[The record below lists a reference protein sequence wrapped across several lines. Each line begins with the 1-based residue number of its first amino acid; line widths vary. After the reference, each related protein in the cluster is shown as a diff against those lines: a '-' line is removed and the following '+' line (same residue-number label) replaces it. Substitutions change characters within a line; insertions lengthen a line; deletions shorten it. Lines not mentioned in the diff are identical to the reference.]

1 MHGPHS
7 SLLSEV
13 TFSSVESCWLELTV
27 CVVSEVLLL
36 SLFVSPENKSDWLL
50 LVLGVESSSGCFFW
64 KSFSLCGFLFSAKHL
79 EQRFIVLLDPQN
91 PQGHRGGRLGALL
104 RSLPASPMAGPS
116 LRRGRVAG
124 AGGRWERRVRGSEP
138 GFQAGQL
145 EPGATTA
152 AAAEGT
158 EGEQQ
163 PRPAR
168 PGGTLS
174 SGRRPSLSAAAVTNL
189 LLPRAGRTP

>member
-13 TFSSVESCWLELTV
+13 TFNSVESCWLELTV
-27 CVVSEVLLL
+27 CVVKEVLLL
-36 SLFVSPENKSDWLL
+36 SLFISPENKSDWLL
-50 LVLGVESSSGCFFW
+50 LALGVESSSGCFFW

-91 PQGHRGGRLGALL
+91 PQGQRGGRLGALL

-116 LRRGRVAG
+116 LRRARGG
-124 AGGRWERRVRGSEP
+124 GGRWEWRVRGSEP

-145 EPGATTA
+145 EPGATN
-152 AAAEGT
+152 
-158 EGEQQ
+158 
-163 PRPAR
+163 
-168 PGGTLS
+168 
-174 SGRRPSLSAAAVTNL
+174 AAV
-189 LLPRAGRTP
+189 AGRGRKGSSRARRGLRGHCAPGSAPPCARRL